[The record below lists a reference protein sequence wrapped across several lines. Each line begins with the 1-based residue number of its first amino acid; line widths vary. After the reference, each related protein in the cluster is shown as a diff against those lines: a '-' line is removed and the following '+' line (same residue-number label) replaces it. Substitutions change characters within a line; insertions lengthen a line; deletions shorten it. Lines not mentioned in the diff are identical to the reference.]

1 LEAAVD
7 SILLKAKSLY
17 EALKPSE
24 KKVANYLI
32 QRADDVIHFS
42 ITDLAKNAGCSEAS
56 ISRFVRKLGFSK
68 FIDFKIS
75 LVKELSLMED
85 KQNIKNG
92 ATGVADLIHH
102 LVQQGIKSYKELA
115 QLIVPE
121 DIEKAADWIASSKHT
136 FFFGVGS
143 SGSIAQ
149 LGASILVRI
158 GISCFA
164 YSDPHM
170 QVIVGSNCT
179 AEDTVIGISVS
190 GTIKDTIKS
199 VQVAKSVGA
208 KTIAITGGKESPLSK
223 EAEVVL
229 YSSPQGFEAG
239 IGSLGARSSQMAIL
253 DMLIS
258 TIVWKNETWRDN
270 FKKVEQALEPKRF
283 S

>member
-1 LEAAVD
+1 
-7 SILLKAKSLY
+7 
-17 EALKPSE
+17 
-24 KKVANYLI
+24 
-32 QRADDVIHFS
+32 
-42 ITDLAKNAGCSEAS
+42 
-56 ISRFVRKLGFSK
+56 
-68 FIDFKIS
+68 
-75 LVKELSLMED
+75 MED
-85 KQNIKNG
+85 KQNIKND

>member
-1 LEAAVD
+1 MD

-42 ITDLAKNAGCSEAS
+42 ITDLAENAGCSEAS

-75 LVKELSLMED
+75 LVKELSLLED
-85 KQNIKNG
+85 KQNVKND

-102 LVQQGIKSYKELA
+102 LVQQGVKSYKELS
-115 QLIVPE
+115 QLVNPL
-121 DIEKAADWIASSKHT
+121 DIEKAADWIAASKHT
-136 FFFGVGS
+136 FLFGVGS
-143 SGSIAQ
+143 SGSIAE

-158 GISCFA
+158 GVSCFA
-164 YSDPHM
+164 YADPHM

-179 AEDTVIGISVS
+179 PEDTVIGVSVS

-199 VQVAKSVGA
+199 VQVAKNVGA

-223 EAEVVL
+223 EVDLVL

-258 TIVWKNETWRDN
+258 TIVWKNETCRN
-270 FKKVEQALEPKRF
+270 TIEKVEQALVPKRF

>member
-1 LEAAVD
+1 MD

-42 ITDLAKNAGCSEAS
+42 ITDLAENAGCSEAS

-85 KQNIKNG
+85 KQNVKND

-102 LVQQGIKSYKELA
+102 LIQQGIKSYKELS
-115 QLIVPE
+115 QLVVPQ
-121 DIEKAADWIASSKHT
+121 DIEKAADWIASSKHA

-158 GISCFA
+158 GLSCFA

-179 AEDTVIGISVS
+179 KEDTVIGISVS

-199 VQVAKSVGA
+199 LQVAKSVGA

-223 EAEVVL
+223 EAEIVL
-229 YSSPQGFEAG
+229 YSTPQGFEAG
-239 IGSLGARSSQMAIL
+239 IGSLGARASQMAIL

-258 TIVWKNETWRDN
+258 AIVWKNEEWRSN
-270 FKKVEQALEPKRF
+270 LKKVEQALEPKRF
-283 S
+283 L